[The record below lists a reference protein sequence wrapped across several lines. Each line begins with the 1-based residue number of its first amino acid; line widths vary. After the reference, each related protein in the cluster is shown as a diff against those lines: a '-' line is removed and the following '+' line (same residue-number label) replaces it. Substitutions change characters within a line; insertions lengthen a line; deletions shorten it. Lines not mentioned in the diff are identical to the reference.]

1 MSNEIDEAQAK
12 LDKKE
17 KARKEKNRK
26 KMVKISNEQDHLLDE
41 QKEAALKIL
50 KDTTK
55 YEKTIELVRDDS
67 YNAKIFEKI
76 LAVEEKIDQLDLIFT
91 QLLSRGK
98 YIGREQEILPWISAV
113 LQIIVQ
119 LFHKVNLEAY
129 RIGVLNR

>member
-26 KMVKISNEQDHLLDE
+26 KIVKISNEEDQLLDE

-76 LAVEEKIDQLDLIFT
+76 LAVEEKID
-91 QLLSRGK
+91 
-98 YIGREQEILPWISAV
+98 
-113 LQIIVQ
+113 
-119 LFHKVNLEAY
+119 
-129 RIGVLNR
+129 

>member
-1 MSNEIDEAQAK
+1 MHDQMSNEIDEAQAK
-12 LDKKE
+12 LDRKE

-26 KMVKISNEQDHLLDE
+26 KFVKISNEEDQLLDE

-76 LAVEEKIDQLDLIFT
+76 LAVEEKID
-91 QLLSRGK
+91 
-98 YIGREQEILPWISAV
+98 
-113 LQIIVQ
+113 
-119 LFHKVNLEAY
+119 
-129 RIGVLNR
+129 

>member
-1 MSNEIDEAQAK
+1 MHDQMSNEIDEAQAK

-26 KMVKISNEQDHLLDE
+26 KIVKISNEEDQLLDE

-76 LAVEEKIDQLDLIFT
+76 LAVEEKID
-91 QLLSRGK
+91 
-98 YIGREQEILPWISAV
+98 
-113 LQIIVQ
+113 
-119 LFHKVNLEAY
+119 
-129 RIGVLNR
+129 